1 VIKTYDPASGAVRTV
16 VNDTGAGAGT
26 RSLGPLAW
34 SVDGRLAYIEYD
46 PQRPCVDLHGGLE
59 HAADRAGRTS
69 AALQPCRRPRL
80 VAGR

>member
-46 PQRPCVDLHGGLE
+46 PNGLASIFTVGSNTRPIEL
-59 HAADRAGRTS
+59 